1 MRPTA
6 AARSV
11 KALVEANASHNVYT
25 NGITAI
31 NLPAAGKA
39 ARVTV
44 ALNAGAR
51 HEAADGVGGASFAR
65 NCIGLSNYKNTG
77 FLQNRMVNA
86 MGASLTT
93 SGTRERTLINI
104 VAGPKAIEELAMD
117 VVLPSIQQPVFHKW
131 ETNLAWDAAK
141 KQGEC
146 PYMEAF
152 HTASFKGGLANQLAF
167 KGGYGDEAVF
177 HYSEREEELA
187 NLAKNFHTNN
197 YGIDG
202 ATVVGQNV
210 SDEFL
215 ASFVTALQTTSFAN
229 ASGPASAFQA
239 GQVRIRSNGASAA
252 VVGADVTN
260 ADPAAAAVVA
270 AALGGSIVNYSD
282 VSVLKFAAWSPA
294 QLTAKLESLA
304 AVDVASASLNAAL
317 AQALVLGSGDAAA
330 VKAVAEGVAM
340 ADVGAAHADDVQALA
355 SSIAAAP
362 KSLVVIGDVHAF
374 PQNTEI

>member
-1 MRPTA
+1 
-6 AARSV
+6 
-11 KALVEANASHNVYT
+11 
-25 NGITAI
+25 
-31 NLPAAGKA
+31 
-39 ARVTV
+39 
-44 ALNAGAR
+44 
-51 HEAADGVGGASFAR
+51 
-65 NCIGLSNYKNTG
+65 
-77 FLQNRMVNA
+77 MVNA
-86 MGASLTT
+86 MGATLTT
-93 SGTRERTLINI
+93 SGTRERTLINL

-239 GQVRIRSNGASAA
+239 GQVSHFI
-252 VVGADVTN
+252 
-260 ADPAAAAVVA
+260 
-270 AALGGSIVNYSD
+270 
-282 VSVLKFAAWSPA
+282 FC
-294 QLTAKLESLA
+294 LA
-304 AVDVASASLNAAL
+304 
-317 AQALVLGSGDAAA
+317 G
-330 VKAVAEGVAM
+330 
-340 ADVGAAHADDVQALA
+340 H
-355 SSIAAAP
+355 
-362 KSLVVIGDVHAF
+362 
-374 PQNTEI
+374 

>member
-270 AALGGSIVNYSD
+270 AAVGGSIVNYSD

>member
-1 MRPTA
+1 
-6 AARSV
+6 
-11 KALVEANASHNVYT
+11 
-25 NGITAI
+25 
-31 NLPAAGKA
+31 
-39 ARVTV
+39 
-44 ALNAGAR
+44 
-51 HEAADGVGGASFAR
+51 
-65 NCIGLSNYKNTG
+65 
-77 FLQNRMVNA
+77 MVNA

-239 GQVRIRSNGASAA
+239 GQVSYFIFCLNGH
-252 VVGADVTN
+252 G
-260 ADPAAAAVVA
+260 
-270 AALGGSIVNYSD
+270 IVS
-282 VSVLKFAAWSPA
+282 
-294 QLTAKLESLA
+294 
-304 AVDVASASLNAAL
+304 
-317 AQALVLGSGDAAA
+317 
-330 VKAVAEGVAM
+330 
-340 ADVGAAHADDVQALA
+340 
-355 SSIAAAP
+355 
-362 KSLVVIGDVHAF
+362 
-374 PQNTEI
+374 

>member
-270 AALGGSIVNYSD
+270 AAVGGSIVNYSD

-362 KSLVVIGDVHAF
+362 KSMAVLGDVHAF

>member
-31 NLPAAGKA
+31 NLPSAGKA

-86 MGASLTT
+86 MGATLTT

-117 VVLPSIQQPVFHKW
+117 VIIPAIQQPVFHKW
-131 ETNLAWDAAK
+131 ETNIAWDAAK
-141 KQGEC
+141 KQADC
-146 PYMEAF
+146 PVSEAF
-152 HTASFKGGLANQLAF
+152 HAASFKGGLANQLAF
-167 KGGYGDEAVF
+167 KGGYGDEAIF

-202 ATVVGQNV
+202 ATVVGTNV

-229 ASGPASAFQA
+229 ASGPASGFQP
-239 GQVRIRSNGASAA
+239 GQVRIRSNGSSVA

-270 AALGGSIVNYSD
+270 ASVGGSIVTYSD
-282 VSVLKFAAWSPA
+282 VSVLRFAAFSPA
-294 QLTAKLESLA
+294 DLTAKLESLA
-304 AVDVASASLNAAL
+304 NVDVASASLNAAL
-317 AQALVLGSGDAAA
+317 SQALVLGSGDAAA
-330 VKAVAEGVAM
+330 VKAVAEGVVM

-362 KSLVVIGDVHAF
+362 KSMAVLGDVHAF

>member
-1 MRPTA
+1 
-6 AARSV
+6 
-11 KALVEANASHNVYT
+11 
-25 NGITAI
+25 
-31 NLPAAGKA
+31 
-39 ARVTV
+39 
-44 ALNAGAR
+44 
-51 HEAADGVGGASFAR
+51 
-65 NCIGLSNYKNTG
+65 
-77 FLQNRMVNA
+77 
-86 MGASLTT
+86 
-93 SGTRERTLINI
+93 
-104 VAGPKAIEELAMD
+104 
-117 VVLPSIQQPVFHKW
+117 
-131 ETNLAWDAAK
+131 
-141 KQGEC
+141 
-146 PYMEAF
+146 MEAF

-252 VVGADVTN
+252 VVGADV
-260 ADPAAAAVVA
+260 AAAV
-270 AALGGSIVNYSD
+270 GGSIVNYSD